1 MAAAVVEAGK
11 PSPGVAVG
19 VELYDL
25 LGDVLVRGEA
35 QEVLQVLDV
44 LDRHS

>member
-11 PSPGVAVG
+11 PSPSVAVG